1 MVKIACIGAGYFA
14 HFHVDAW
21 VRLPGVE
28 LVAICDQ
35 EETKAR
41 ELANKFGIKRVYT
54 DAETMCRNQ
63 DFDVADVITPPSTH
77 LALVE
82 LVTRYE
88 KHVICQK
95 PLAPSM
101 EEAIS
106 IHRTCVRAQKRFMV
120 HENFRFQPW
129 HRELKKQVEAGAIG
143 NELYTITQYVRM
155 GDGWPEDAYLDRQ
168 PYFRT
173 MPRLLL
179 HETGIHFIDILRY
192 LAGEV
197 TQVFAKT
204 RTFNKNILGEDYAL
218 VLLEFENGAQGL
230 IDGNRYNEA
239 NHPNTRYTFG
249 TTVIEGK
256 EGTLRLDL
264 DGNISLQRLGQP
276 LEKIDYFHED
286 RGFAGDCVHAL
297 QAHFLEAFTAG
308 KPFETNWKEY
318 YKTLKVLEAAYESA
332 NQRLP
337 VEL

>member
-1 MVKIACIGAGYFA
+1 
-14 HFHVDAW
+14 
-21 VRLPGVE
+21 
-28 LVAICDQ
+28 
-35 EETKAR
+35 
-41 ELANKFGIKRVYT
+41 
-54 DAETMCRNQ
+54 
-63 DFDVADVITPPSTH
+63 
-77 LALVE
+77 
-82 LVTRYE
+82 
-88 KHVICQK
+88 
-95 PLAPSM
+95 
-101 EEAIS
+101 
-106 IHRTCVRAQKRFMV
+106 
-120 HENFRFQPW
+120 
-129 HRELKKQVEAGAIG
+129 
-143 NELYTITQYVRM
+143 LYTITQYVRM

-308 KPFETNWKEY
+308 KPFETNWQDYEKN
-318 YKTLKVLEAAYESA
+318 LKVLEAAYESA